1 MYWQGEKVLVT
12 GAGGFIGS
20 HLTEEVVRLG
30 ANTRVFLRYNSRD
43 DKGLI
48 GKLPKSI
55 QDSLEVFVGDIKDPE
70 AVRKSV
76 KGCDMVF
83 HLAALIAIPYSYVNP
98 FDFVQTN
105 VLGTANILNAC
116 LDNNISKIVHTST
129 SEVYGTAR
137 YVPIDEEHP
146 IQPQS
151 PYSASK
157 VSADALAMSYFCS
170 FGLPVSI
177 IRPFNTFGPRQS
189 LRAIIPTIVLQA
201 LKKDEIKVGSIKP
214 TRDFNFIDDTVDSF
228 ILMAENEKS
237 IGEVI
242 NIGSGKEITIEDL
255 VYKIAKIMNKEVKII
270 TEEARVRPERSEVF
284 RLCANNKKAKEILD
298 WSPKISLEEGLEK
311 VIAWMILNAF
321 KNKVDK
327 YVL

>member
-1 MYWQGEKVLVT
+1 MYWQGKKVLVT

-20 HLTEEVVRLG
+20 HLTERLVRLG
-30 ANTRVFLRYNSRD
+30 ANTRIFLRYNSRD

-48 GKLPKSI
+48 DELPKPI
-55 QDSLEVFVGDIKDPE
+55 QDSLETFVGDLKDPE
-70 AVRKSV
+70 AVRKV
-76 KGCDMVF
+76 VRGRDIVF

-98 FDFVQTN
+98 LDFVQTN

-146 IQPQS
+146 LQPQS

-157 VSADALAMSYFCS
+157 AGADALARSYFCS

-201 LKKDEIKVGSIKP
+201 LNKDEIKLGSIQP
-214 TRDFNFIDDTVDSF
+214 TRDFNYIDDTVNSF

-242 NIGSGKEITIEDL
+242 NIGSGREIRIEDL
-255 VYKIAKIMNKEVKII
+255 VYKIAIIMNKEVRII
-270 TEEARVRPERSEVF
+270 TEEARVRPEKSEVF
-284 RLCANNKKAKEILD
+284 RLCANNKKAKEILN
-298 WSPKISLEEGLEK
+298 WSPKISLEEGLKK
-311 VIAWMILNAF
+311 VIAWVKLNSS
-321 KNKVDK
+321 KNSVDK

>member
-1 MYWQGEKVLVT
+1 MHWQGKKFLIT

-30 ANTRVFLRYNSRD
+30 ANTRIFLRYNSRD

-157 VSADALAMSYFCS
+157 ASADVLAKSYFCS
-170 FGLPVSI
+170 FGLPISI

-189 LRAIIPTIVLQA
+189 FRAIIPTIIFQA
-201 LKKDEIKVGSIKP
+201 LKKDKIKLGSVKP
-214 TRDFNFIDDTVDSF
+214 TRDFNYIDDTVEGF
-228 ILMAENEKS
+228 ILMAEKEKS

-255 VYKIAKIMNKEVKII
+255 VYNIAKMMNKKIEI
-270 TEEARVRPERSEVF
+270 IKEETRVRPEKSEVF
-284 RLCANNKKAKEILD
+284 RLCGNNKKAKEILN
-298 WSPKISLEEGLEK
+298 WSPKVSLAEGLKKTIEWIK
-311 VIAWMILNAF
+311 SNDF
-321 KNKVDK
+321 KRKPDK
-327 YVL
+327 YIL